1 MASVTRIIEL
11 LLKAGYFI
19 TNVHND
25 DKRKTNLI
33 ITHLGLKTIKSAE
46 KLVENYRKTALKGI
60 GIPKA
65 KKLKEV
71 MNAIVNNRNNL

>member
-11 LLKAGYFI
+11 LVKVGHLL

-25 DKRKTNLI
+25 DKRKTNLT
-33 ITHLGLKTIKSAE
+33 ITHLGLKTIKFAE
-46 KLVENYRKTALKGI
+46 KLVENYRKTVLKGI

-71 MNAIVNNRNNL
+71 MDAIVNNRNNL